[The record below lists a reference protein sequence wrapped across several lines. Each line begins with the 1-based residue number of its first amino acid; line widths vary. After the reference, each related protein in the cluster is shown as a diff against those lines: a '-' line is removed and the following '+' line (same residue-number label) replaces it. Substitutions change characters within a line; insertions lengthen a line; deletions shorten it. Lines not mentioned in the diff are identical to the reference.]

1 MPDPKAP
8 DGNPLKKEI
17 DKVSSAGRGLLK
29 NSGPNQLAQGANNL
43 RKMAKKK
50 LGF

>member
-8 DGNPLKKEI
+8 DDNPLKKEI
-17 DKVSSAGRGLLK
+17 DKVSSAGRNVLRM
-29 NSGPNQLAQGANNL
+29 SGPNQLAAGAKNL
-43 RKMAKKK
+43 RSMAKKK